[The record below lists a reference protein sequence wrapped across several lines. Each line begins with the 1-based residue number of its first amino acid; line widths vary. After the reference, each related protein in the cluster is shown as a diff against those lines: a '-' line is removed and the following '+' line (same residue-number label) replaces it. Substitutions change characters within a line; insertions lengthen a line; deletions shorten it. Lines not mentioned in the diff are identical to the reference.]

1 MRFVRVVS
9 LIFAA
14 LLLAGAADAQK
25 SHSSRSSAPKSRV
38 LAPRSGIGSSHKG
51 GHYLPA
57 PRAST
62 KARALKSPKP
72 KSPTTTALKPRAPK
86 APTTKAPRVKTPRVP
101 KAAAPATPGS
111 VPRTSKGKI
120 ARSEE
125 AKRTFEKQTGFS
137 RGRPGYVIDHKVP
150 LACGG
155 ADSPSN
161 MQWQTV
167 EEGKAKDKV
176 ERIGCGRR

>member
-1 MRFVRVVS
+1 MRLGRV
-9 LIFAA
+9 LGLLFAT
-14 LLLAGAADAQK
+14 LLFATAASAQK
-25 SHSSRSSAPKSRV
+25 SHSSKSSAPKSKV
-38 LAPRSGIGSSHKG
+38 LVGGEGSSHKG
-51 GHYLPA
+51 GHYVPA
-57 PRAST
+57 PSVTTPPAASPSRVGPST
-62 KARALKSPKP
+62 SGSAAL
-72 KSPTTTALKPRAPK
+72 
-86 APTTKAPRVKTPRVP
+86 
-101 KAAAPATPGS
+101 ATN
-111 VPRTSKGKI
+111 GKV

-125 AKRTFEKQTGFS
+125 AKRTFEKQTGFP

-167 EEGKAKDKV
+167 AEGKAKDKI

>member
-1 MRFVRVVS
+1 MRLGRV
-9 LIFAA
+9 LGLLFAT
-14 LLLAGAADAQK
+14 LLFATPAGAQK
-25 SHSSRSSAPKSRV
+25 SHSSRSSAPKSKV
-38 LAPRSGIGSSHKG
+38 PLGGEGSSHKG
-51 GHYLPA
+51 GHYVPA
-57 PRAST
+57 PSAS
-62 KARALKSPKP
+62 R
-72 KSPTTTALKPRAPK
+72 
-86 APTTKAPRVKTPRVP
+86 TPST
-101 KAAAPATPGS
+101 AAPSTSGS
-111 VPRTSKGKI
+111 APRTSKGKI

-125 AKRTFEKQTGFS
+125 AKRTFEKLSGHAN
-137 RGRPGYVIDHKVP
+137 GWPGHVVDHRVP